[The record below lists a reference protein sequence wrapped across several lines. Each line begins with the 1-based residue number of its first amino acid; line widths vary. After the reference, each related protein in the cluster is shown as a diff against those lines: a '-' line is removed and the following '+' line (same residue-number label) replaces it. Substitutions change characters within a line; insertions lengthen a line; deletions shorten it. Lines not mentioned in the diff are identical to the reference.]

1 MNMTKSGKRGQS
13 LVEYGLVLA
22 LIGVLAIL
30 VIKAVG
36 VRTTCTF
43 DTTQSQ
49 MVTQGVSGGSPKA
62 ASS

>member
-1 MNMTKSGKRGQS
+1 M
-13 LVEYGLVLA
+13 VEYGLVVA

-43 DTTQSQ
+43 DTAQSQ